1 MKKID
6 KEVMKVVYNACVT
19 TQREE
24 DLTQEKTAII
34 NQYEF
39 LRRLP
44 YKYSIDEQI
53 LDEKIAL
60 LAIKDYYECQVV
72 YYKGLKQYKFTLLNK
87 GKSFVSQI
95 ENEKRMVR
103 VKIILTISGPILG
116 YIIGKII
123 QVIVKSVGH

>member
-1 MKKID
+1 MKRLD
-6 KEVMKVVYNACVT
+6 KEVMKVVFNACVT
-19 TQREE
+19 SQREE

-39 LRRLP
+39 LRAIP
-44 YKYSIDEQI
+44 YRFSIDEQL

-72 YYKGLKQYKFTLLNK
+72 FHDGIKNYRFKLLNK
-87 GKSFVSQI
+87 GKSFVSQL

-103 VKIILTISGPILG
+103 VKVLMTVFAPIVGFAISQII
-116 YIIGKII
+116 KA
-123 QVIVKSVGH
+123 IVK

>member
-1 MKKID
+1 MKKLD
-6 KEVMKVVYNACVT
+6 KEVMKVIFNACVK

-24 DLTQEKTAII
+24 DLTQEKTAVI

-39 LRRLP
+39 LRSIP
-44 YKYSIDEQI
+44 YKFTIDEQL

-72 YYKGLKQYKFTLLNK
+72 FYNGVKQYRFKLLNK

-95 ENEKRMVR
+95 QNEKRMVR
-103 VKIILTISGPILG
+103 VKIILTVFGPILG
-116 YIIGKII
+116 FIIGKII
-123 QVIVKSVGH
+123 QAIVK

>member
-19 TQREE
+19 SQREE

-44 YKYSIDEQI
+44 YKYSVDEQI

>member
-19 TQREE
+19 SQREE